1 MARGARAVEEGTA
14 LLGDPAS
21 TLRLVDHG
29 SLSSSPNNSR
39 FLTRG
44 ANPDRQ
50 DLVAFLAKAG
60 KEVPEASFA
69 VHAPPGA
76 MARRDQPELALVQA
90 TQATHEELMGKS
102 RLFTT
107 SRSQIC
113 SVRNVSSSK
122 SREGREMQLGCKTP
136 VYSSSASESDMF
148 RRDSA

>member
-1 MARGARAVEEGTA
+1 MARGAWAVEEGTA

-29 SLSSSPNNSR
+29 SLSNSPNNSR

-76 MARRDQPELALVQA
+76 MARRDQPELPWVQA
-90 TQATHEELMGKS
+90 TRATHEELMAKS